1 MQRSYA
7 RGLAD
12 PRPIRFER
20 HFTRHAPGSVLTHFG
35 ETRVLC
41 TAQVVDGVPT
51 FLQGKGRGWL
61 TAEYGMLPSA
71 TQGRR
76 SRERA
81 DRPDGRSVEIQRL
94 IGRAL
99 RSIFRA
105 ELLGERTIWVDCDV
119 LQADGGTRTAA
130 ITGAWVALCDL
141 CSDLEKKRRLRAW
154 PLSDQVAALSVGVID
169 GQVLADLDYA
179 EDSRAQV
186 DMNLVMTA
194 GGRFIEVQGA
204 AEGEPF
210 EASQLQGLL
219 STGQAALAKL
229 FAAQQAA
236 LGQVEPAAGAHP

>member
-169 GQVLADLDYA
+169 GQALADLDYA

-194 GGRFIEVQGA
+194 GGRYIEVQGA

>member
-1 MQRSYA
+1 MQRSYD
-7 RGLAD
+7 RGPAD
-12 PRPIRFER
+12 PRPIRFDR

-41 TAQVVDGVPT
+41 TAQIADGVPT
-51 FLQGKGRGWL
+51 FLQGKGKGWL

-71 TQGRR
+71 TLGRR
-76 SRERA
+76 ARERG

-94 IGRAL
+94 IGRSL

-105 ELLGERTIWVDCDV
+105 ELLGERTIWIDCDV

-141 CSDLEKKRRLRAW
+141 CSDLDKKRRLRAW
-154 PLSDQVAALSVGVID
+154 PLADQVAALSVGVVD
-169 GQVLADLDYA
+169 GQVLADLDYQ

-186 DMNLVMTA
+186 DMNLVMTN

-204 AEGEPF
+204 AEGAPF
-210 EASQLQGLL
+210 EASQLEAMLAIGRAGL
-219 STGQAALAKL
+219 TRL
-229 FAAQQAA
+229 FAAQQEV
-236 LGQVEPAAGAHP
+236 LGSLLSEKQARP

>member
-41 TAQVVDGVPT
+41 TAQVVDGVPP

-76 SRERA
+76 ARERA

-105 ELLGERTIWVDCDV
+105 DLLGERTIWVDCDV

-154 PLSDQVAALSVGVID
+154 PLADQVAALSVGVVD

-194 GGRFIEVQGA
+194 SGRFIEVQGA

-219 STGQAALAKL
+219 AVGQAGLARL

-236 LGQVEPAAGAHP
+236 LGQVEPAAGARP